1 MSPNPKEL
9 RYIARNKII
18 NKQSG
23 SAMDYLFL
31 RDSGKNS
38 LKEDIPFPGLE
49 YGGESEELKALLA
62 TPNGV
67 AVAWMLI
74 DHAGELKG
82 REEGLGGR
90 EIKVNIFEVDRDL
103 FMLWDIEAQ
112 SPR

>member
-1 MSPNPKEL
+1 
-9 RYIARNKII
+9 
-18 NKQSG
+18 
-23 SAMDYLFL
+23 
-31 RDSGKNS
+31 
-38 LKEDIPFPGLE
+38 
-49 YGGESEELKALLA
+49 
-62 TPNGV
+62 
-67 AVAWMLI
+67 MLI